1 MDTRLIEKL
10 RTAGVDPAVI
20 LDLILDDQDQ
30 SHAAPE
36 QVTPEPAAAPNPEPK
51 PAAPVAPAAPAAPAL
66 DPILT
71 KLNQLIG
78 TIQASNILRDGRGS
92 QPTET
97 VDDILAQMIT
107 PGNKEVNNGSK

>member
-1 MDTRLIEKL
+1 MERKVIEKL

-36 QVTPEPAAAPNPEPK
+36 QVTPEPAAAPDPEP
-51 PAAPVAPAAPAAPAL
+51 APAAPGAPAT
-66 DPILT
+66 DPILS
-71 KLNQLIG
+71 KLDQLIG

-92 QPTET
+92 AQTET
-97 VDDILAQMIT
+97 VDDILAKMIT
-107 PGNKEVNNGSK
+107 PGNKEAK

>member
-1 MDTRLIEKL
+1 MERKVIEKL

-30 SHAAPE
+30 SHAAPAE
-36 QVTPEPAAAPNPEPK
+36 VTPEPAAAPDHELAS
-51 PAAPVAPAAPAAPAL
+51 AAPAEPAAPAAPAA
-66 DPILT
+66 DPILS
-71 KLNQLIG
+71 KLDQLIG

-97 VDDILAQMIT
+97 VDDILAKMIT
-107 PGNKEVNNGSK
+107 PGNKEVK

>member
-1 MDTRLIEKL
+1 MERKVIEKL

-30 SHAAPE
+30 SHAAPAE
-36 QVTPEPAAAPNPEPK
+36 VTPEPAAAPDPEP
-51 PAAPVAPAAPAAPAL
+51 APAPAAPAAPAT
-66 DPILT
+66 DPILS
-71 KLNQLIG
+71 KLDQLIG

-97 VDDILAQMIT
+97 VDDILAKMIT
-107 PGNKEVNNGSK
+107 PGNKEAK